1 MRKPRAFLS
10 WETHKWWN
18 SGCHSGLLDLVKKV
32 PVLSLAVKT
41 EDHLQVYSRYLL
53 IMWVQ
58 QACAHTGCQL
68 ALDNGDAGPWKSVTC
83 ARAVRRCM
91 GAGEASTSEFLTFSC
106 FLSVTSLGAWD
117 TVWCSKWGLRSQHR
131 LVWRRPL
138 PFLRLVFSTL
148 HGWFLSLRF
157 VRKVFPSNTACH

>member
-1 MRKPRAFLS
+1 MMELRLS
-10 WETHKWWN
+10 LRSSRPSEEGPCPFTSSEN
-18 SGCHSGLLDLVKKV
+18 RRSSSGLQQIPINYVGSTGLC
-32 PVLSLAVKT
+32 S
-41 EDHLQVYSRYLL
+41 H
-53 IMWVQ
+53 WVSVGTWQ
-58 QACAHTGCQL
+58 WRCWPMEVSNLHQGSEKMHGCRGGFEPQ
-68 ALDNGDAGPWKSVTC
+68 N
-83 ARAVRRCM
+83 
-91 GAGEASTSEFLTFSC
+91 LTFSC